1 MNRKTS
7 SSSMASKAS
16 KALTNNNTSK
26 IQNHLRLVCFHSV
39 LHQSK
44 PEPLWRISHLAYCK
58 AINTRMRQKV
68 LQPVS
73 SLSQMWNGKVFS

>member
-26 IQNHLRLVCFHSV
+26 IQNLRLVCFHSV